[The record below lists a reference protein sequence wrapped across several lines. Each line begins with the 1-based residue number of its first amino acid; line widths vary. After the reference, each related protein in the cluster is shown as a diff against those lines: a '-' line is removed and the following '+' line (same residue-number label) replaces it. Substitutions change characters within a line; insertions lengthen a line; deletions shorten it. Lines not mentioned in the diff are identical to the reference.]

1 MVTGIQDYF
10 HYVSGHGQIGR
21 LIMEM
26 ANDGV
31 VVRYCDNKLHVGGA
45 LSAIDKHIQAINDNR
60 HEISLFLGLMEQHM
74 STGRPVQYDTD
85 CRQCQLGQ
93 TTGSGK

>member
-10 HYVSGHGQIGR
+10 HYASGHGQIGR

-31 VVRYCDNKLHVGGA
+31 VVRYCDNKLHVGGV
-45 LSAIDKHIQAINDNR
+45 LSAINKHIQAISDHR
-60 HEISLFLGLMEQHM
+60 HGISLFLASMERHM
-74 STGRPVQYDTD
+74 RLSAPCSMTRTAANVNGDIGGR
-85 CRQCQLGQ
+85 G
-93 TTGSGK
+93 

>member
-10 HYVSGHGQIGR
+10 AYAAGHGRIGR

-31 VVRYCDNKLHVGGA
+31 VVRYCDNKLHVGGV
-45 LSAIDKHIQAINDNR
+45 LSAIDKYTPVIRDHRNG
-60 HEISLFLGLMEQHM
+60 ISLFLASMERHM
-74 STGRPVQYDTD
+74 RLSDPCSMTRTAANVNGDIGGR
-85 CRQCQLGQ
+85 G
-93 TTGSGK
+93 